1 MAANVF
7 EPAAQ
12 ESTARKALGVALAN
26 ADADTVARL
35 ASTCRVLR
43 DDARC
48 APQLV
53 FGPASKIW
61 TATGSGSGSGSRRPD
76 PAVAGPADD
85 ILTAIVTRHRPGRLQ
100 RLVLCPPS
108 DPRPTAPWSR
118 AAAAAAA
125 SHRGSLLPG
134 TVQFCCEVQ
143 SALRCVWAEPGALR
157 PNRDGHTAAAQG
169 VVPVDRDDALV
180 LVTRGACSAIP
191 RAAHRVGL
199 FTRNLAR
206 LAVGAAANMED
217 DAVRTVLR
225 QCVNLRALEIT
236 EGGADLTGL
245 RWGSKD
251 DPEAPAEA
259 NALTTLRLARCPSL
273 TTARIA
279 GPKLSTLALTDCV
292 ALTRIDVRARGD
304 GGGGD
309 DSLPE
314 MRTVTV
320 GSFRAATPGEEDA
333 DAAAEMIVGA
343 AEVVALARRCP
354 NLEALCAPASA
365 SSAAADDD
373 EGVVDEWSEA
383 LRGAAGTLRELCFQR
398 PLTTTGLLL
407 LVAGAAADTDGAM
420 PALESLWAAARLVLP
435 RKRNAI
441 DDDPT
446 RDDDGSD
453 GEDAAPPTEAE
464 AVADDAAAIVAMCPS
479 LRRLAFAHPG
489 ERKPPAA
496 NANGASA
503 NERWDATVAFETARA
518 ARELT
523 RGALLGRCRV
533 GAEEGASR
541 LVDVDVVVD
550 FAGGDVASAFGAAD
564 APTEG
569 GLETILR
576 ECDAVAPLAE
586 F

>member
-35 ASTCRVLR
+35 ATTCRVLR
-43 DDARC
+43 DDSRC

-61 TATGSGSGSGSRRPD
+61 TATATGSAPNRPD

-85 ILTAIVTRHRPGRLQ
+85 ILTAVVTRHRPGRLQ

-108 DPRPTAPWSR
+108 DPRPTAPWAR
-118 AAAAAAA
+118 VAAAAA
-125 SHRGSLLPG
+125 SSRGALLPG

-169 VVPVDRDDALV
+169 VVPVDKDDALV

-225 QCVNLRALEIT
+225 QCANLRAFEIT
-236 EGGADLTGL
+236 DGGEHLTGL
-245 RWGSKD
+245 GWGSKD

-259 NALTTLRLARCPSL
+259 NALIALRLARCPSL

-304 GGGGD
+304 GGNVD

-320 GSFRAATPGEEDA
+320 GSFRATVPGEEDA
-333 DAAAEMIVGA
+333 DAAAEMIVDVD
-343 AEVVALARRCP
+343 EIVALARRCP

-365 SSAAADDD
+365 SSAAVDDD
-373 EGVVDEWSEA
+373 EGVVDEWSDA
-383 LRGAAGTLRELCFQR
+383 LRGAAGTLREVCFQR

-420 PALESLWAAARLVLP
+420 PALESIWAAARLVLP
-435 RKRNAI
+435 TKRHTTS
-441 DDDPT
+441 DDA
-446 RDDDGSD
+446 RDDDGTD
-453 GEDAAPPTEAE
+453 GEDAAPPTEAD
-464 AVADDAAAIVAMCPS
+464 AVAEDAAAIVAMCPS
-479 LRRLAFAHPG
+479 LRRLTFAHPG

-496 NANGASA
+496 NGDGASR
-503 NERWDATVAFETARA
+503 ERWDATEAFETARA

-533 GAEEGASR
+533 AAEEGASR
-541 LVDVDVVVD
+541 AVDIDVVVD